1 MCLTVCDKYLTD
13 TDVLRCQV
21 CVKRVNFNITVKNS
35 IIKQKHSHK
44 NKQTHTHTHTRAHT
58 KTTPIQLNI
67 QTFMMSH
74 TNLLQIKN
82 FLESHRV
89 SLQDDEKQHD

>member
-1 MCLTVCDKYLTD
+1 MLSMCET
-13 TDVLRCQV
+13 
-21 CVKRVNFNITVKNS
+21 CVKFNITVKNS
-35 IIKQKHSHK
+35 IIKQ
-44 NKQTHTHTHTRAHT
+44 NTHTHTHTHT
-58 KTTPIQLNI
+58 KTIPIQLNI

>member
-1 MCLTVCDKYLTD
+1 MLSMCKT
-13 TDVLRCQV
+13 
-21 CVKRVNFNITVKNS
+21 CVKFNITVKNS
-35 IIKQKHSHK
+35 IIKQKHTHK
-44 NKQTHTHTHTRAHT
+44 NKHTHTHTHTRAHAHT

-82 FLESHRV
+82 FVESHRV